1 MLQEASPSNE
11 IDIFDSLKRR
21 RRPVGIS
28 ATSKIT
34 DPKFTI
40 ARANFVPS
48 PCQIELPALW
58 QGRAVP
64 YVEGWGANATLSRT
78 DRENHRVDGKRD
90 VLCGFLMKSFFSVAA
105 GGGIYA
111 GSNYQRAVV
120 LLCWGAAIVWDI
132 YFYRQFNWGLPA
144 NLSLGIW
151 LLSVLE
157 SLGEAAI
164 KVEDRLLS
172 KGDWERSQRE
182 TIQLLMVV
190 SVDVDV

>member
-1 MLQEASPSNE
+1 MKYPYFE
-11 IDIFDSLKRR
+11 IFDSLKRR

-28 ATSKIT
+28 ATPKIT

-64 YVEGWGANATLSRT
+64 YVEGWGANATLSRP

-105 GGGIYA
+105 GGGFM
-111 GSNYQRAVV
+111 RAVITKGR
-120 LLCWGAAIVWDI
+120 LCCCVGARRSSGTFISIGSLIEGSRRICLWGFDCCLYW
-132 YFYRQFNWGLPA
+132 
-144 NLSLGIW
+144 SL
-151 LLSVLE
+151 
-157 SLGEAAI
+157 
-164 KVEDRLLS
+164 
-172 KGDWERSQRE
+172 
-182 TIQLLMVV
+182 
-190 SVDVDV
+190 

>member
-1 MLQEASPSNE
+1 MKLTFLTVWK
-11 IDIFDSLKRR
+11 DVG

-28 ATSKIT
+28 ATFKIT

-64 YVEGWGANATLSRT
+64 YVEGWGANATLSRNRP
-78 DRENHRVDGKRD
+78 REPSGGWEARCLVRFLNEII
-90 VLCGFLMKSFFSVAA
+90 LQCGRRR
-105 GGGIYA
+105 GIYA

-182 TIQLLMVV
+182 TIQLTMVV
-190 SVDVDV
+190 WRLIWSVDVDV